1 VADGNRY
8 VPPRALA
15 PAANG
20 FRMDP
25 YETIEYAVDDATA
38 RITLDRP
45 DALNA
50 LNPTLLEELEAA
62 VRQAGDA
69 EGVRA
74 ILLGANG
81 RAFSAGYDIG
91 EAEAQRDADELI
103 LEQRSHLEAIF
114 SVRKP
119 VIAAVDG
126 AALAGGCNLA
136 IVCDLTIATEAA
148 EFGYPDMHFGE
159 PPPKFVLPFV
169 TNSLKHARELLYSG
183 KTVDAESAHRMGLVN
198 HVVPADELEKTV
210 ASELSAIRKTPSTAV
225 AVAKDMINDVQETQG
240 YRRYGRTA
248 EYVGA
253 LTMETSTPERFREIR
268 DEEGLEAALEW
279 MHGTDKA

>member
-1 VADGNRY
+1 
-8 VPPRALA
+8 
-15 PAANG
+15 
-20 FRMDP
+20 MDA
-25 YETIEYAVDDATA
+25 YDAIEYAVEDGTA

-50 LNPTLLEELEAA
+50 MNPTLLEELEAA
-62 VRQAGDA
+62 VRRAGGA
-69 EGVRA
+69 EAVRA
-74 ILLGANG
+74 LVIDANG

-91 EAEAQRDADELI
+91 ESEAERDTDDLLLDQRT
-103 LEQRSHLEAIF
+103 HLEAIF

-119 VIAAVDG
+119 VLAAVDG
-126 AALAGGCNLA
+126 PALAGGCNLA
-136 IVCDLTIATEAA
+136 ICCDLTVASADA

-169 TNSLKHARELLYSG
+169 TNSLKHARELLYTG
-183 KTVDAESAHRMGLVN
+183 KTVDAETAAGMGLVN
-198 HVVPADELEKTV
+198 HVVEAGALESAIEDEL
-210 ASELSAIRKTPSTAV
+210 AAIRKTPSTAV
-225 AVAKDMINDVQETQG
+225 AVVKDMINDVQETQG
-240 YRRYGRTA
+240 FRRHGRIA
-248 EYVGA
+248 EYVGT